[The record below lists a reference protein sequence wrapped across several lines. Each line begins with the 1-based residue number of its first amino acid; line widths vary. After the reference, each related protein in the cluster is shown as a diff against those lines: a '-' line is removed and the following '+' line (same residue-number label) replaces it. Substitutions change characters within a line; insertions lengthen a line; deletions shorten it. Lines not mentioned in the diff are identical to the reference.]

1 MNNIDARWIK
11 EIIIAV
17 VLGFLSGELVSKLL
31 GLVLRGGQWELFLSC
46 FVPLFMVGGLLI
58 VLMRY
63 TKEEDDIING
73 NSNE

>member
-11 EIIIAV
+11 EIVIAV
-17 VLGFLSGELVSKLL
+17 VLGFLSGEFVSKVL
-31 GLVLRGGQWELFLSC
+31 GLLLKGDQWALFLSC
-46 FVPLFMVGGLLI
+46 FVPLFIIAGLII

-73 NSNE
+73 GHND